1 MLVVALTG
9 GIGAGKSTV
18 AQFFAQLGALVVDAD
33 QLAKTA
39 IERGSDGFAEV
50 MMRFGDEIIVNGDI
64 DRKKLAEIIFSDAKA
79 RADLEAIIH
88 PKVQALF
95 AEVVS
100 DLNPNDILIYEIP
113 LLVETAA
120 ASKFDYIITVE
131 ADIEVRKERLL
142 KKGLYISQIEKR
154 IAAQAY
160 PAEREA
166 IANTVLLNNADED
179 ALLRQVENLLP
190 GFVAEAGDRQR
201 QVCVRLAVVEARVQ
215 AFEQGNGAMLM
226 GGSWLDQGVYDAVG
240 VTKKF
245 NYGKFLVPGIVA
257 GKGLTVGSAPDG
269 ESRLGEILLDVRKLF
284 RMPGGEDE
292 LDPGPLLAADAPPRE
307 A

>member
-131 ADIEVRKERLL
+131 ADLEVRKERLL

-154 IAAQAY
+154 IAAQAS

-179 ALLRQVENLLP
+179 ALLRQVENLWEDVLQP
-190 GFVAEAGDRQR
+190 L
-201 QVCVRLAVVEARVQ
+201 C
-215 AFEQGNGAMLM
+215 
-226 GGSWLDQGVYDAVG
+226 
-240 VTKKF
+240 
-245 NYGKFLVPGIVA
+245 
-257 GKGLTVGSAPDG
+257 
-269 ESRLGEILLDVRKLF
+269 LG
-284 RMPGGEDE
+284 
-292 LDPGPLLAADAPPRE
+292 
-307 A
+307 

>member
-131 ADIEVRKERLL
+131 ADLEVRKERLL

-154 IAAQAY
+154 IAAQAS

-166 IANTVLLNNADED
+166 IAHTVLLNNADED
-179 ALLRQVENLLP
+179 SLLRQVENLWEDVLQP
-190 GFVAEAGDRQR
+190 L
-201 QVCVRLAVVEARVQ
+201 C
-215 AFEQGNGAMLM
+215 
-226 GGSWLDQGVYDAVG
+226 
-240 VTKKF
+240 
-245 NYGKFLVPGIVA
+245 
-257 GKGLTVGSAPDG
+257 
-269 ESRLGEILLDVRKLF
+269 LG
-284 RMPGGEDE
+284 
-292 LDPGPLLAADAPPRE
+292 
-307 A
+307 